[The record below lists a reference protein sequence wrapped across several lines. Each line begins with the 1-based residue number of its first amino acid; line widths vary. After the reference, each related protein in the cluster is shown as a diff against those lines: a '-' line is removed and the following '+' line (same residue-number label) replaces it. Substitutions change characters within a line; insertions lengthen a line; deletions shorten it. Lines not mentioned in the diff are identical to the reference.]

1 MRFFT
6 TYPSPSDSMDHAFL
20 PGAKGKYSF
29 IPLALSPSKGKALQ
43 KSKKGTRRQ
52 RSKEGPVASGS
63 TLAEPSSPD
72 VPLDE
77 IHSFDG
83 LNASTISTSPVAGPS
98 YIPSIGRN
106 DDFNIAAD
114 HSCGSDLDLDLE
126 FAGEELRRK
135 LSPPLP
141 ALSSPSWKGVLLPGI
156 LDAKVFASDSVSE
169 HASTVSHDSGQSNNY
184 STPPSSCGS
193 PSPSTSSQYRPPLPT
208 GKNLPGATESHGEH
222 LHQLAT
228 VQPSAL
234 HPTGRS
240 EAVATQRQNLKRK
253 AEEEAP
259 RTNCT
264 DPTKMVCLYKGCQV
278 ELTRDKDVIRRH
290 LKTHKPDFEESLKSV
305 EYSCPHCVHTEAG
318 DKRSH
323 VSSVKKY
330 DSWESFVRHI
340 LDDYGLNAAR
350 CNECGRETKRNG
362 PRHKRDSCVIC
373 MQCRMRFDSGSK
385 RKEHQRASGH
395 RQTYT

>member
-1 MRFFT
+1 MRFSSS
-6 TYPSPSDSMDHAFL
+6 SPAPAELMEHAFL
-20 PGAKGKYSF
+20 PGAKGKDSF
-29 IPLALSPSKGKALQ
+29 IPLGLSPEP
-43 KSKKGTRRQ
+43 KSKVKAFQKAKKGLRTR
-52 RSKEGPVASGS
+52 SNKEGPVASGS
-63 TLAEPSSPD
+63 PLAKPSSSHIS
-72 VPLDE
+72 LNE
-77 IHSFDG
+77 FDFF
-83 LNASTISTSPVAGPS
+83 ASMTSTSLDARPS
-98 YIPSIGRN
+98 DIPSLGRN
-106 DDFNIAAD
+106 DDFDIAAD

-126 FAGEELRRK
+126 FAGEEFRRK

-141 ALSSPSWKGVLLPGI
+141 ALLSPSWKGVLVPGI
-156 LDAKVFASDSVSE
+156 LDAKVSASDSVSE
-169 HASTVSHDSGQSNNY
+169 HASTVSHDSEQSNNY

-222 LHQLAT
+222 LHQLAI

-259 RTNCT
+259 RTNGGDQRNLACS
-264 DPTKMVCLYKGCQV
+264 YKGCQ
-278 ELTRDKDVIRRH
+278 ERLPLEKGIIRQH
-290 LKTHKPDFEESLKSV
+290 LKMHRQDFEESLKSV
-305 EYSCPHCVHTEAG
+305 EFSCPHCAHTEAG
-318 DKRSH
+318 DKRSR

-350 CNECGRETKRNG
+350 CNDCGRETKRNG
-362 PRHKRDSCVIC
+362 PRHKKDSCVIC
-373 MQCRMRFDSGSK
+373 TQCRGKFDSGSK
-385 RKEHQRASGH
+385 RKEHQIESGH
-395 RQTYT
+395 QQT